1 MNNAAVNNPK
11 FIILFFVEICLL
23 ALPSCRNDSTT
34 GPGSQIGLS
43 GPTVVIPVGLLKP
56 QGIAVDAAG
65 NIWVADTRQNRVRRF
80 SPSGSA
86 TDSIVLNQPSRIA
99 LDKRTGDLLAVENA
113 TNVSRILL
121 QTKTVLATFVLNPF
135 SGDAT
140 AVFDIN
146 SRASTPTRV
155 EVRDIGDI
163 DTSPAGDIYIAARGT
178 PANTVIRILNGNISA
193 VAASTSDSATTVA
206 RFLAVDGYGT
216 VFTSFSIPRGPA
228 SASIVYA
235 LTPGNITQSHTVAEP
250 AVSAAACGAAIDGS
264 GILYIADPA
273 TQEIILVST
282 VSERTLARHT
292 IPDVNGFSMVPRDIA
307 IASDGSVYVAVN
319 DRLGTDAGAIIKYT
333 RTSN

>member
-1 MNNAAVNNPK
+1 MNNAAVNNLK
-11 FIILFFVEICLL
+11 FIAVFLAEICLL

-34 GPGSQIGLS
+34 GPGSQTGLS
-43 GPTVVIPVGLLKP
+43 GPTVVIPVGVLKP

-86 TDSIVLNQPSRIA
+86 TDSIVLKPSRIA
-99 LDKRTGDLLAVENA
+99 LDKRTGDLLAVENV
-113 TNVSRILL
+113 TNISRILL

-163 DTSPAGDIYIAARGT
+163 DTSPAGDIYLAARGT

-193 VAASTSDSATTVA
+193 VAASTTDSATTVA

-216 VFTSFSIPRGPA
+216 VFTSFSIPRGPV

-235 LTPGNITQSHTVAEP
+235 LMRPFVSGFSATCSRAVIESEFRWCGRTPCNRCGNSRPLSKVHAYAIAPGSHHLVVYAVVPTGEQRASLESQRRVAAICGKFRNGPGIP
-250 AVSAAACGAAIDGS
+250 AVS
-264 GILYIADPA
+264 
-273 TQEIILVST
+273 
-282 VSERTLARHT
+282 
-292 IPDVNGFSMVPRDIA
+292 
-307 IASDGSVYVAVN
+307 
-319 DRLGTDAGAIIKYT
+319 
-333 RTSN
+333 